1 MRRFS
6 SWPQLVRSITWLI
19 RFVHFVK
26 SKRSVPPTVNHG
38 KIGLAETLAA
48 SKAIVKTVQRQYFQ
62 EDLEALESGKP
73 IKKDS
78 MLSKLCPVLI
88 DGAICVGGRLHH
100 APVAS
105 QAMHPLVIPS
115 QHPIALLLI
124 RHHHEILGHAG
135 REHLC
140 FDKNSG
146 SSMLLL

>member
-1 MRRFS
+1 MA
-6 SWPQLVRSITWLI
+6 PTCPSITWLI

-78 MLSKLCPVLI
+78 KLSKLCPVLI
-88 DGAICVGGRLHH
+88 DGAICVGGRLRH
-100 APVAS
+100 ASVGDSKSAS
-105 QAMHPLVIPS
+105 YRLVTYSSPS
-115 QHPIALLLI
+115 
-124 RHHHEILGHAG
+124 
-135 REHLC
+135 
-140 FDKNSG
+140 
-146 SSMLLL
+146 